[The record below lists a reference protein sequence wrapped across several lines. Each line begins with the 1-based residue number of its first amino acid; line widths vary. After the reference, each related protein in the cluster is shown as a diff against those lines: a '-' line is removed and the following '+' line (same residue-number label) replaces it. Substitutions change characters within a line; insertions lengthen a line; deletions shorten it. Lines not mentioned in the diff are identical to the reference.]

1 MKMSLM
7 FSILLIGIFAV
18 LGWKNHGR
26 LEEAKRTR
34 SQLVKKAA
42 ELSIPSYGERPRV
55 TKRVRE
61 ESVSFGVNADEAR
74 TKVLKE
80 IRDSL
85 NSVGDRETARK
96 IQKERFRELARESTY
111 MGFNA
116 AMRWVESSSLSPDEM
131 GDFVAGVAHSGNY
144 KDAAE
149 WVQWMNASLPAD
161 VANPAI
167 RDMVSNWSRND
178 YRAAGK
184 WLAGL
189 AEGDF
194 RNLTVSA
201 FAKEVSN
208 YAPDAAV
215 QWAKTLPPGPDR
227 DEIIH
232 RVYIR
237 WPEEDPKG
245 RAAFAQEHGIR

>member
-1 MKMSLM
+1 MKKSLM
-7 FSILLIGIFAV
+7 FSILLMGIFAV

-26 LEEAKRTR
+26 LQEAKHTR
-34 SQLVKKAA
+34 SQLVREAA
-42 ELSIPSYGERPRV
+42 ELSIPSYRERPRV
-55 TKRVRE
+55 TKRVRQ
-61 ESVSFGVNADEAR
+61 ESASSGIDADAAK

-85 NSVGDRETARK
+85 VSVGDRETARK
-96 IQKERFRELARESTY
+96 IQKERFRDLARETTY
-111 MGFNA
+111 LGFNA
-116 AMRWVESSSLSPDEM
+116 ATRWVESSSLSPDEM
-131 GDFVAGVAHSGNY
+131 ADFAAGVAHSGNY
-144 KDAAE
+144 KDTAE
-149 WVQWMNASLPAD
+149 WVQWMNTSLPAD

-184 WLAGL
+184 WVAGL

-194 RNLTVSA
+194 RNLTVGA
-201 FAKEVSN
+201 FAKEVSSH
-208 YAPDAAV
+208 APDAAV

-232 RVYIR
+232 RVYIW
-237 WPEEDPKG
+237 WPEEDPEG
-245 RAAFAQEHGIR
+245 RAAFAKEHGIR